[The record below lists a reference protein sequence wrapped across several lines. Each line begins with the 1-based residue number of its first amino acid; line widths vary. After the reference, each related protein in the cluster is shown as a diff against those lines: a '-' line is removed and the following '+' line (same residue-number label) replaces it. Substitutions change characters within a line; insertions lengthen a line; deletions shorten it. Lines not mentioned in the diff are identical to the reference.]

1 MAVPVG
7 TEPGTGVVAEP
18 DVEVA
23 AAAPP
28 VDAAGVGVPEALLE
42 QVTELGRFVTPA
54 EPQICFANLSVA
66 SWSDG
71 EHASL
76 MQQLMESMKEP
87 VVQMH
92 LTSMTLQDFG
102 IEPSAQFLAQSG
114 SAERSCDCAT
124 TVHNKPERAT
134 KTAENLM
141 LK

>member
-42 QVTELGRFVTPA
+42 HATELGRFVTPA

-66 SWSDG
+66 VRSQVITSVTSVNQHFSKKSD
-71 EHASL
+71 SR
-76 MQQLMESMKEP
+76 
-87 VVQMH
+87 
-92 LTSMTLQDFG
+92 TLLVRWRACILD
-102 IEPSAQFLAQSG
+102 
-114 SAERSCDCAT
+114 AT
-124 TVHNKPERAT
+124 AYGVNERAGGADAFDIDD
-134 KTAENLM
+134 TARFRDRTQRAVFL
-141 LK
+141 